1 MREKNLIKTEKL
13 REEHLCGRGSEMS
26 KCVLICDDNP
36 AIAQSLMGYF
46 KKEGVRVVCASTGAE
61 AIACLESEKPDA
73 MILDVMLPD
82 ISGMDVCMQVREF
95 SDIPILILSA
105 KGEKI
110 DRITGLQFGADDY
123 VVKPFSPFEV
133 FLRTRV
139 LLKRNGGE
147 APVQRKYTLAELE
160 VYPESFE
167 TYVDGERIKLSAKEF
182 KILCYLLVHAGKV
195 ITREHI
201 INAVWGFEYVGELR
215 MVDTMITRLRH
226 KLFTQPERHLHFD
239 ITTVFGVGYKIE
251 EVP

>member
-1 MREKNLIKTEKL
+1 
-13 REEHLCGRGSEMS
+13 MS

-36 AIAQSLMGYF
+36 AIARSLMGYF

-61 AIACLESEKPDA
+61 AIACMEAERPDA
-73 MILDVMLPD
+73 LILDVMLPD
-82 ISGMDVCMQVREF
+82 ISGMDVCMQIREK
-95 SDIPILILSA
+95 SDVPILMLSA
-105 KGEKI
+105 KGEEI

-123 VVKPFSPFEV
+123 VAKPFSPFEV
-133 FLRTRV
+133 FLRTRA
-139 LLKRNGGE
+139 LLKRSGE
-147 APVQRKYTLAELE
+147 SSAQRKYELAELE

-167 TYVDGERIKLSAKEF
+167 AYVAGERIKLSAKEF

-226 KLFTQPERHLHFD
+226 KLFVQPERHLHFD
-239 ITTVFGVGYKIE
+239 ISTVFGVGYKIE